1 MVHQRGGGRRERTG
15 EGKDELVRRAQ
26 GEQANGGGG
35 STDRRIGGSRS
46 NRERE
51 RERRERAR
59 LWLRARGANE
69 LGFGGR
75 CAAAARLYTA
85 TGRGAGPLG
94 PPCRWPC
101 RPVGRA
107 VPVPCLVPGRRPRH
121 GIGYGLC
128 RHGHGGGRAVPK
140 GRAMGRAAV
149 SWAGWPYIRLS
160 IYGEAASLFGSCWL
174 GTTLFLK
181 DCGNVYGLLFFEGTT
196 LFEAQRFFF
205 IWLLAG
211 EFEDERRAII
221 SSGLW

>member
-46 NRERE
+46 SRERE

-59 LWLRARGANE
+59 LRLRARGANE
-69 LGFGGR
+69 LGFGGALR
-75 CAAAARLYTA
+75 RGRAIIYGDGAR
-85 TGRGAGPLG
+85 PLG

-121 GIGYGLC
+121 GTGYGPC
-128 RHGHGGGRAVPK
+128 RHGHGGGRAVRP
-140 GRAMGRAAV
+140 MGRAERPCHGPCRRVVGRMA
-149 SWAGWPYIRLS
+149 
-160 IYGEAASLFGSCWL
+160 IYSLFRTWEKILSMCSSYKISKR
-174 GTTLFLK
+174 FL
-181 DCGNVYGLLFFEGTT
+181 
-196 LFEAQRFFF
+196 
-205 IWLLAG
+205 
-211 EFEDERRAII
+211 
-221 SSGLW
+221 